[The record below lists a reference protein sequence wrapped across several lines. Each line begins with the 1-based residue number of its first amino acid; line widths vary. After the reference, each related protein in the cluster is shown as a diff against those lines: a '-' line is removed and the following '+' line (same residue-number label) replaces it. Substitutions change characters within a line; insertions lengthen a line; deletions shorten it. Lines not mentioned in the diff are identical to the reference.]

1 MFFGSR
7 DGIIKTKIQEEA
19 NGDIVSL
26 IHSVESSDIP
36 IPENTVRLDVW
47 KGQRTW

>member
-7 DGIIKTKIQEEA
+7 DCIIKIKIQEEA

-26 IHSVESSDIP
+26 IHSVERSDIP
-36 IPENTVRLDVW
+36 IPDNTVRLDLW
-47 KGQRTW
+47 KG